1 MRPLSGNGEA
11 WVFTVFLLINA
22 KAKLVWCLEGSHNA
36 LFLSLW
42 CSWRISR
49 CRQTMPDDTLLRL
62 TVSVQASFTNF
73 TLCYIL
79 SHVILSQYHLNMI
92 LERGYIWI
100 VDCSTNCIFSAY
112 EKDKHQRLTWAHMV
126 CSRATSPFNEQPSS
140 SPGPWSSLHFLWCGW
155 WQSSQSPLWVWG
167 TNWAERQHNTQL
179 QYWTETHIHK
189 HLHVSLSLV
198 WLTTKYQRETGE
210 WSEN

>member
-1 MRPLSGNGEA
+1 MLKQNSSDVWRGHTMHLFVLMMQLVDQQMQTDNARRHIITANSKCSG
-11 WVFTVFLLINA
+11 FIYQLH
-22 KAKLVWCLEGSHNA
+22 LVLHLVA
-36 LFLSLW
+36 FP
-42 CSWRISR
+42 I
-49 CRQTMPDDTLLRL
+49 LRL
-62 TVSVQASFTNF
+62 YDNLGDVT
-73 TLCYIL
+73 L
-79 SHVILSQYHLNMI
+79 SHYHLNMI

-112 EKDKHQRLTWAHMV
+112 EKDKHQRLTWAHLV

-179 QYWTETHIHK
+179 QYWTETHVHK